1 MTERNLTP
9 AKSLISS
16 TERRNLKGH
25 SPLVLWFTGL
35 SGSGK
40 STIASALERELVDRY
55 RLHTA
60 FLDGDML
67 RSGLNSDL
75 GFSEE
80 DRRENVR
87 RAGEVARLFY
97 DAGLITLV
105 TLISP
110 FETERQAVR
119 NRFPQGAFWEIYVSC
134 PLDVCQARDPKGL
147 YKKAAEGEIGQFT
160 GITSPYESP
169 IDPEVILDTN
179 KSSVEECVSLLIE
192 RLQQAGVLQ

>member
-16 TERRNLKGH
+16 VERRNLKGH

-40 STIASALERELVDRY
+40 STIAAALEHKLLNQY
-55 RLHTA
+55 HLHTA
-60 FLDGDML
+60 LLDGDNL

-105 TLISP
+105 ALISP
-110 FETERQAVR
+110 FREERQAIR
-119 NRFPQGAFWEIYVSC
+119 NRFPQGAFWEIFVSC
-134 PLDVCQARDPKGL
+134 PLDVCQERDPKGL
-147 YKKAAEGEIGQFT
+147 YKKAVKGEIGQFT
-160 GITSPYESP
+160 GITSPYEEP
-169 IDPEVILDTN
+169 VDPEVVLNT
-179 KSSVEECVSLLIE
+179 SQSTVEECVSFLVE
-192 RLQQAGVLQ
+192 RLTKAGVLQ